1 MPQAAMTFIT
11 EICTVLYFYGMN
23 FPIFREKRDVILQ
36 IDTIDKRLLTE
47 LQRDSSRSIE
57 TLADVVGLS
66 RNTCWRRVAR
76 LEEDGVIARR
86 VALVDPAKVNL
97 GLPVFIVVK
106 AGRHNADATEQLRKA
121 VLEIPEIVGAYR
133 TAGEIDYILQA
144 RVPDVA
150 AYDRLYKKLIA
161 KLDMSDVS
169 ASFVM
174 EEIKA
179 VTELPLDF
187 A

>member
-1 MPQAAMTFIT
+1 MK
-11 EICTVLYFYGMN
+11 L
-23 FPIFREKRDVILQ
+23 DV
-36 IDTIDKRLLTE
+36 IDKRLLTE
-47 LQRDSSRSIE
+47 LQRDASRSIE
-57 TLADVVGLS
+57 ALADTVGLS

-76 LEEDGVIARR
+76 LEEEGVIARR

-97 GLPVFIVVK
+97 ALPVLIVVK
-106 AGRHNADATEQLRKA
+106 TSRHNAEATEALRRA

-133 TAGEIDYILQA
+133 TAGEIDYVLQA

-161 KLDMSDVS
+161 RLDMADVS

>member
-1 MPQAAMTFIT
+1 M
-11 EICTVLYFYGMN
+11 
-23 FPIFREKRDVILQ
+23 K
-36 IDTIDKRLLTE
+36 IDAIDKRLLAA
-47 LQRDSSRSIE
+47 LQRDAGRSLE
-57 TLADVVGLS
+57 ALAEDIGLS

-76 LEEDGVIARR
+76 LEEEGVIARR
-86 VALVDPAKVNL
+86 VALVDPAKINL
-97 GLPVFIVVK
+97 GLPVFVVVRTS
-106 AGRHNADATEQLRKA
+106 RHNADATEALRRA

-133 TAGEIDYILQA
+133 TAGEIDYILHA

-161 KLDMSDVS
+161 RLDMSDVS

-174 EEIKA
+174 EEIKT

>member
-1 MPQAAMTFIT
+1 MDA
-11 EICTVLYFYGMN
+11 
-23 FPIFREKRDVILQ
+23 
-36 IDTIDKRLLTE
+36 IDKRLLAA
-47 LQRDSSRSIE
+47 LQRDASRSIE
-57 TLADVVGLS
+57 ALAEDVGLS

-76 LEEDGVIARR
+76 LEEEGVIARR
-86 VALVDPAKVNL
+86 VALVDPARINL
-97 GLPVFIVVK
+97 GLPVFIVVRTS
-106 AGRHNADATEQLRKA
+106 RHNADATEALRRA
-121 VLEIPEIVGAYR
+121 VLEIPEIIGAYR

-161 KLDMSDVS
+161 RLDMSDVS

>member
-1 MPQAAMTFIT
+1 LLLDA
-11 EICTVLYFYGMN
+11 
-23 FPIFREKRDVILQ
+23 
-36 IDTIDKRLLTE
+36 IDKRLLTE
-47 LQRDSSRSIE
+47 LQRDSNRSIE
-57 TLADVVGLS
+57 ALAETVGLS

-76 LEEDGVIARR
+76 LEEEGVVARR

-97 GLPVFIVVK
+97 ALPVFIVVR
-106 AGRHNADATEQLRKA
+106 AGRHTADATEALRRA
-121 VLEIPEIVGAYR
+121 VLDIPEIVGAYR

-161 KLDMSDVS
+161 RLDMSDVS

>member
-1 MPQAAMTFIT
+1 
-11 EICTVLYFYGMN
+11 MN
-23 FPIFREKRDVILQ
+23 VPPLDA
-36 IDTIDKRLLTE
+36 IDKQLLAA
-47 LQRDSSRSIE
+47 LQRDA
-57 TLADVVGLS
+57 TLGIDALAERTGLS

-76 LEEDGVIARR
+76 LERDGVIRAR
-86 VALVDPAKVNL
+86 VALLDPARLNL
-97 GLPVFIVVK
+97 PLPVFIVVRTS
-106 AGRHNADATEQLRKA
+106 RHTADATEALRRA
-121 VLEIPEIVGAYR
+121 IQDMPEILGAYR
-133 TAGEIDYILQA
+133 TAGEIDYILHA

-161 KLDMSDVS
+161 KLELSDVS

-174 EEIKA
+174 EEIKG

>member
-1 MPQAAMTFIT
+1 M
-11 EICTVLYFYGMN
+11 L
-23 FPIFREKRDVILQ
+23 DL
-36 IDTIDKRLLTE
+36 IDKRLLTE
-47 LQRDSSRSIE
+47 LQRDASQSLDS
-57 TLADVVGLS
+57 LADAVGIS
-66 RNTCWRRVAR
+66 RNTCWRRVQR
-76 LEEDGVIARR
+76 LEEDGVITRR
-86 VALVDPAKVNL
+86 VALVDPAKINM
-97 GLPVFIVVK
+97 GLPVFIVVRTS
-106 AGRHNADATEQLRKA
+106 RHAVDATEQLRKA
-121 VLEIPEIVGAYR
+121 VLEIPEIIGAYR

-161 KLDMSDVS
+161 RLEMSDVS

-187 A
+187 V

>member
-1 MPQAAMTFIT
+1 MH
-11 EICTVLYFYGMN
+11 L
-23 FPIFREKRDVILQ
+23 DL
-36 IDTIDKRLLTE
+36 IDKRLLTE
-47 LQRDSSRSIE
+47 LQRDASQSLDS
-57 TLADVVGLS
+57 LADAVGIS
-66 RNTCWRRVAR
+66 RNTCWRRVQR
-76 LEEDGVIARR
+76 LEEEGVILRR
-86 VALVDPAKVNL
+86 VTLIDPAKVNL
-97 GLPVFIVVK
+97 ALPVFIVVRTS
-106 AGRHNADATEQLRKA
+106 RHAADATEQLRKA

-144 RVPDVA
+144 RVPNVA

-161 KLDMSDVS
+161 RLEMSDVS

-187 A
+187 V

>member
-1 MPQAAMTFIT
+1 MK
-11 EICTVLYFYGMN
+11 L
-23 FPIFREKRDVILQ
+23 DV
-36 IDTIDKRLLTE
+36 IDKRLLAE
-47 LQRDSSRSIE
+47 LQRDSSRSIDA
-57 TLADVVGLS
+57 LADVVGLT

-76 LEEDGVIARR
+76 LEEEGVIARR
-86 VALVDPAKVNL
+86 VAIVDPGRINL
-97 GLPVFIVVK
+97 ALPVFIVVRTS
-106 AGRHNADATEQLRKA
+106 RHNADATEQLRRA
-121 VLEIPEIVGAYR
+121 VLDIPEIVGAYR

-161 KLDMSDVS
+161 RLDMSDVS

>member
-1 MPQAAMTFIT
+1 M
-11 EICTVLYFYGMN
+11 
-23 FPIFREKRDVILQ
+23 
-36 IDTIDKRLLTE
+36 IDLIDKRLLAA
-47 LQRDSSRSIE
+47 LQQDASLSLD
-57 TLADVVGLS
+57 TLADLVGIS
-66 RNTCWRRVAR
+66 RNTCWRRVAK

-86 VALVDPAKVNL
+86 VALLDPAKVNL
-97 GLPVFIVVK
+97 ALPVFIVVRTS
-106 AGRHNADATEQLRKA
+106 RHAPDATEQLRKA
-121 VLEIPEIVGAYR
+121 VLEIPEIIGAYR

-161 KLDMSDVS
+161 RLEMSDIS

-187 A
+187 V

>member
-1 MPQAAMTFIT
+1 MKLDA
-11 EICTVLYFYGMN
+11 
-23 FPIFREKRDVILQ
+23 
-36 IDTIDKRLLTE
+36 IDKRLLAV
-47 LQRDSSRSIE
+47 LQEDASQSVE
-57 TLADVVGLS
+57 ALAEAVGLS

-76 LEEDGVIARR
+76 LEEGGVITRR
-86 VALVDPAKVNL
+86 VALVDAAKLNV
-97 GLPVFIVVK
+97 GLTVFIVV
-106 AGRHNADATEQLRKA
+106 RTSQHNAEATEGLRRA

-133 TAGEIDYILQA
+133 TAGEIDYVLQA
-144 RVPDVA
+144 RLPDVA

-161 KLDMSDVS
+161 RLDMRDVS

-179 VTELPLDF
+179 VTALPLEF

>member
-1 MPQAAMTFIT
+1 LKMDA
-11 EICTVLYFYGMN
+11 
-23 FPIFREKRDVILQ
+23 
-36 IDTIDKRLLTE
+36 IDKRLLTE
-47 LQRDSSRSIE
+47 LQRNANQSIE
-57 TLADVVGLS
+57 ALAETVGLS

-76 LEEDGVIARR
+76 LDEEGVIARR
-86 VALVDPAKVNL
+86 VAIVDPAKVNL
-97 GLPVFIVVK
+97 ALPVFIVVRTS
-106 AGRHNADATEQLRKA
+106 RHNVDATEQLRRA

-161 KLDMSDVS
+161 RLDMSDVS

>member
-1 MPQAAMTFIT
+1 MR
-11 EICTVLYFYGMN
+11 EI
-23 FPIFREKRDVILQ
+23 ILKL
-36 IDTIDKRLLTE
+36 DAIDKRLLAA
-47 LQRDSSRSIE
+47 LQRDASPSIE
-57 TLADVVGLS
+57 ALAEAVGLS
-66 RNTCWRRVAR
+66 RNTCWRRVAK
-76 LEEDGVIARR
+76 LEEEGFIARR
-86 VALVDPAKVNL
+86 VALVDPAKINL

-106 AGRHNADATEQLRKA
+106 TSRHNADATEQLRRA
-121 VLEIPEIVGAYR
+121 VLEIPEIIGAYR

-161 KLDMSDVS
+161 KLDMNDVS

>member
-1 MPQAAMTFIT
+1 LDA
-11 EICTVLYFYGMN
+11 
-23 FPIFREKRDVILQ
+23 
-36 IDTIDKRLLTE
+36 IDKRLLQE
-47 LQRDSSRSIE
+47 LQRDVSRSIE
-57 TLADVVGLS
+57 TLAEAVGLS
-66 RNTCWRRVAR
+66 RNACWRRVAR
-76 LEEDGVIARR
+76 LEAEGIVARR
-86 VALVDPAKVNL
+86 VAILDPAMVNL
-97 GLPVFIVVK
+97 ALPVFIVVK
-106 AGRHNADATEQLRKA
+106 TSRHDMDATEQLRKA
-121 VLEIPEIVGAYR
+121 VLDIPEIVGAYR

-161 KLDMSDVS
+161 RLDMSDVS

-179 VTELPLDF
+179 VTELPLDS

>member
-1 MPQAAMTFIT
+1 LSLDA
-11 EICTVLYFYGMN
+11 
-23 FPIFREKRDVILQ
+23 
-36 IDTIDKRLLTE
+36 IDKRLLAE

-57 TLADVVGLS
+57 ALAETVGLS

-76 LEEDGVIARR
+76 LEDDGVIARR

-97 GLPVFIVVK
+97 GLPVFIVVRTS
-106 AGRHNADATEQLRKA
+106 RHNVDATEQLRRA

>member
-1 MPQAAMTFIT
+1 LKLDL
-11 EICTVLYFYGMN
+11 V
-23 FPIFREKRDVILQ
+23 
-36 IDTIDKRLLTE
+36 DKRLLSE
-47 LQRDSSRSIE
+47 LQRDSSRGIE
-57 TLADVVGLS
+57 ALAEATGLT

-76 LEEDGVIARR
+76 LEEEGVIARR

-97 GLPVFIVVK
+97 ALPVFIVVK
-106 AGRHNADATEQLRKA
+106 ASRHNADATEQLRRA
-121 VLEIPEIVGAYR
+121 VLDIPEIIGAYR

-174 EEIKA
+174 EEIKS

>member
-1 MPQAAMTFIT
+1 MMD
-11 EICTVLYFYGMN
+11 L
-23 FPIFREKRDVILQ
+23 
-36 IDTIDKRLLTE
+36 IDKRLLTE
-47 LQRDSSRSIE
+47 LQRDSSQSFDV
-57 TLADVVGLS
+57 LADLIGIS

-76 LEEDGVIARR
+76 LEEEGFIRRR
-86 VALVDPAKVNL
+86 VALVDPAKLNL
-97 GLPVFIVVK
+97 ALPVFIIVRT
-106 AGRHNADATEQLRKA
+106 GRHAVDATETLRQA
-121 VLEIPEIVGAYR
+121 VLKIPEIIGAYR

-161 KLDMSDVS
+161 ALELSDVS

-174 EEIKA
+174 EEIKS

-187 A
+187 V

>member
-1 MPQAAMTFIT
+1 MTK
-11 EICTVLYFYGMN
+11 L
-23 FPIFREKRDVILQ
+23 DA
-36 IDTIDKRLLTE
+36 IDKRLLAE
-47 LQRDSSRSIE
+47 LQRDAGRSLDA
-57 TLADVVGLS
+57 LADAVGIA
-66 RNTCWRRVAR
+66 RNTCWRRVQR
-76 LEEDGVIARR
+76 LEEAGVVLRR
-86 VALVDPAKVNL
+86 VALLDPRALNVA
-97 GLPVFIVVK
+97 LPVFIVVRT
-106 AGRHNADATEQLRKA
+106 ARHAADATEALRQA

-161 KLDMSDVS
+161 RLEMSDVS

>member
-1 MPQAAMTFIT
+1 LKLDA
-11 EICTVLYFYGMN
+11 
-23 FPIFREKRDVILQ
+23 
-36 IDTIDKRLLTE
+36 IDKRLLQE
-47 LQRDSSRSIE
+47 LQRDSARSIE
-57 TLADVVGLS
+57 VLAEAVGLS
-66 RNTCWRRVAR
+66 RNACWRRVAR
-76 LEEDGVIARR
+76 LEEDGVVTRR

-106 AGRHNADATEQLRKA
+106 TSRHNSEATEQLRRA
-121 VLEIPEIVGAYR
+121 VLEISEIVGAWR

-161 KLDMSDVS
+161 RLDMSDVS

>member
-1 MPQAAMTFIT
+1 LKLDA
-11 EICTVLYFYGMN
+11 
-23 FPIFREKRDVILQ
+23 
-36 IDTIDKRLLTE
+36 IDKRLLTA
-47 LQRDSSRSIE
+47 LQRDASRSIE
-57 TLADVVGLS
+57 ALAEDIGLS

-76 LEEDGVIARR
+76 LDEEGVIARR
-86 VALVDPAKVNL
+86 VAIVDPAKINL
-97 GLPVFIVVK
+97 GLPVFVVVRTS
-106 AGRHNADATEQLRKA
+106 RHNPDATEALRRA
-121 VLEIPEIVGAYR
+121 VAEIPEIVGAYR

-161 KLDMSDVS
+161 RLDMSDVS

>member
-1 MPQAAMTFIT
+1 M
-11 EICTVLYFYGMN
+11 
-23 FPIFREKRDVILQ
+23 K
-36 IDTIDKRLLTE
+36 IDAIDKRLLTA
-47 LQRDSSRSIE
+47 LQRDASQSLDM
-57 TLADVVGLS
+57 LAEAIGLS

-76 LEEDGVIARR
+76 LEEEGVITRR
-86 VALVDPAKVNL
+86 VALVDPAKINL
-97 GLPVFIVVK
+97 GLPVFIVVRTS
-106 AGRHNADATEQLRKA
+106 RHNADATEQLRRA
-121 VLEIPEIVGAYR
+121 VLEIPEIIGASR

-161 KLDMSDVS
+161 RLDMSDVS

-174 EEIKA
+174 EEIKS

>member
-1 MPQAAMTFIT
+1 M
-11 EICTVLYFYGMN
+11 L
-23 FPIFREKRDVILQ
+23 DL
-36 IDTIDKRLLTE
+36 IDKRLLTE
-47 LQRDSSRSIE
+47 LQRDTSQSLDV
-57 TLADVVGLS
+57 LADSVGIS
-66 RNTCWRRVAR
+66 RNTCWRRVTR
-76 LEEDGVIARR
+76 LEEDGYIRAR
-86 VALVDPAKVNL
+86 VALIDPAKVNL
-97 GLPVFIVVK
+97 ALPVFIIVRTS
-106 AGRHNADATEQLRKA
+106 RHTPDATEQLRRA
-121 VLEIPEIVGAYR
+121 VMDIPEIIGAYR

-161 KLDMSDVS
+161 RLEMSDIS

>member
-1 MPQAAMTFIT
+1 M
-11 EICTVLYFYGMN
+11 
-23 FPIFREKRDVILQ
+23 
-36 IDTIDKRLLTE
+36 IDLIDKRLLVE
-47 LQRDSSRSIE
+47 LQRDANLSLDS
-57 TLADVVGLS
+57 LADLVGIS
-66 RNTCWRRVAR
+66 RNTCWRRVTK
-76 LEEDGVIARR
+76 LEEDGVITRR
-86 VALVDPAKVNL
+86 VALLDPAKVNL
-97 GLPVFIVVK
+97 ALPVFIVVRTS
-106 AGRHNADATEQLRKA
+106 RHAPDATEQLRRA
-121 VLEIPEIVGAYR
+121 VLEIPEIIGAYR

-161 KLDMSDVS
+161 RLEMSDIS

-187 A
+187 V

>member
-1 MPQAAMTFIT
+1 
-11 EICTVLYFYGMN
+11 MN
-23 FPIFREKRDVILQ
+23 LDA
-36 IDTIDKRLLTE
+36 IDKRLLQA
-47 LQRDSSRSIE
+47 LQADASRSIE
-57 TLADVVGLS
+57 SLAEAVGLS

-76 LEEDGVIARR
+76 LEQDGVVMRR
-86 VALVDPAKVNL
+86 VAIVDPAKINL
-97 GLPVFIVVK
+97 GLPVFIVVR
-106 AGRHNADATEQLRKA
+106 ASRHNAEATEALRRA
-121 VLEIPEIVGAYR
+121 VLDIPEIIGAYR

-161 KLDMSDVS
+161 RLDMSDVS

>member
-1 MPQAAMTFIT
+1 MD
-11 EICTVLYFYGMN
+11 L
-23 FPIFREKRDVILQ
+23 
-36 IDTIDKRLLTE
+36 IDKRLLTE
-47 LQRDSSRSIE
+47 LQRDSNQSFDA
-57 TLADVVGLS
+57 LADVIGIS

-76 LEEDGVIARR
+76 LEEEGFITRR
-86 VALVDPAKVNL
+86 VALVDPAKLNL
-97 GLPVFIVVK
+97 ALPVFIIVRTS
-106 AGRHNADATEQLRKA
+106 RHAADATETLRRA
-121 VLEIPEIVGAYR
+121 VLKIPEIIGAYR

-161 KLDMSDVS
+161 ELELSDVS

-174 EEIKA
+174 EEIKS

-187 A
+187 V

>member
-1 MPQAAMTFIT
+1 MMD
-11 EICTVLYFYGMN
+11 L
-23 FPIFREKRDVILQ
+23 
-36 IDTIDKRLLTE
+36 IDKRLLTE
-47 LQRDSSRSIE
+47 LQRDSSQSFDA
-57 TLADVVGLS
+57 LADVIGIS

-76 LEEDGVIARR
+76 LEEEGFITRR
-86 VALVDPAKVNL
+86 VALVDPAKLNL
-97 GLPVFIVVK
+97 ALPVFIIVRTS
-106 AGRHNADATEQLRKA
+106 RHAADATETLRRA
-121 VLEIPEIVGAYR
+121 VLKIPEIIGAYR

-161 KLDMSDVS
+161 ELELSDVS

-174 EEIKA
+174 EEIKS

-187 A
+187 V

>member
-1 MPQAAMTFIT
+1 MMD
-11 EICTVLYFYGMN
+11 L
-23 FPIFREKRDVILQ
+23 
-36 IDTIDKRLLTE
+36 IDKRLLTE
-47 LQRDSSRSIE
+47 LQRDSSQSFDA
-57 TLADVVGLS
+57 LADLIGIS

-76 LEEDGVIARR
+76 LEEEGFIQRR
-86 VALVDPAKVNL
+86 VALVDPAKLNL
-97 GLPVFIVVK
+97 ALPVFIIVRTS
-106 AGRHNADATEQLRKA
+106 RHAADATETLRRA
-121 VLEIPEIVGAYR
+121 VLKIPEIIGAYR

-161 KLDMSDVS
+161 ELELSDVS

-174 EEIKA
+174 EEIKS

-187 A
+187 V

>member
-1 MPQAAMTFIT
+1 MRLDA
-11 EICTVLYFYGMN
+11 
-23 FPIFREKRDVILQ
+23 
-36 IDTIDKRLLTE
+36 IDKRLLAV
-47 LQRDSSRSIE
+47 LQRDASRSIE
-57 TLADVVGLS
+57 ALAEDVGLS

-76 LEEDGVIARR
+76 LEEEGVIARR
-86 VALVDPAKVNL
+86 VAIVDPAKINL
-97 GLPVFIVVK
+97 GLPVFVVVRTS
-106 AGRHNADATEQLRKA
+106 RHNADATEALRRA
-121 VLEIPEIVGAYR
+121 VTEIPEIVGAYR

-161 KLDMSDVS
+161 RLDMSDVS